1 MARNLTDDLLAR
13 AIACPPGQQRET
25 ELAELEYL
33 LRYSDNESDT
43 VPVAVSTTRVE
54 LMCITCGYTTDFG
67 TIEARDAEHLR
78 YDGAHEPGWYGP
90 DDEPALVR
98 NDLELIRVIVAT
110 S

>member
-1 MARNLTDDLLAR
+1 MARKLADDLLAR

-43 VPVAVSTTRVE
+43 VPVAVSTTKVTM
-54 LMCITCGYTTDFG
+54 MCGTCGYETDFG

-78 YDGAHEPGWYGP
+78 YDGAHEPGWHA
-90 DDEPALVR
+90 DDDDATLVR

>member
-1 MARNLTDDLLAR
+1 MARKLTDDLLAR

-33 LRYSDNESDT
+33 LRYSDNEDDT

-54 LMCITCGYTTDFG
+54 LMCLTCGYTTDFG

-78 YDGAHEPGWYGP
+78 YDGAHEPGWHA
-90 DDEPALVR
+90 DDDATLVR
-98 NDLELIRVIVAT
+98 TDLDLIRVIVAA